1 MKIGFISILGERGQ
15 WHVTKNFMRALQ
27 DEHEL
32 FLLGRPFGVR
42 DGVFIGNINDYD
54 IKTAVKLSPTYNL
67 SPDVVKEW
75 VISNNLEVVVFNEE
89 LNWSLVDAAKESGA
103 KVVTY
108 LDYFTAQTLS
118 LFTKYDL
125 IIACAQHAYD
135 LFMSKGFCNI
145 KYVDWGVDTDLFN
158 DNINRSNTQS
168 TFFHSAGW
176 GGVNWRKCSPDILR
190 SFDELRQKGRNYTLF
205 FHSQTGKCQYPED
218 CQRIIEKYVADGS
231 MQVYFGSVPHP
242 GLYHKGK
249 INVAPSILEGL
260 GLFLPEGLACG
271 MPTITTDAPPM
282 NQWVKMSKNGLLIGT
297 KGSHYR
303 TDPYFFPEWE
313 IDTKMLTEAMDILGS
328 DPESASR
335 MAAEARK
342 GILEVNSFE
351 LFKKNVISLF
361 DMLR

>member
-42 DGVFIGNINDYD
+42 DGVFIGNIHDYD
-54 IKTAVKLSPTYNL
+54 IKTSVKLSPVYTL
-67 SPDVVKEW
+67 SPDAVKEW
-75 VISNNLEVVVFNEE
+75 IVSNNLEVVVFNEE
-89 LNWSLVDAAKESGA
+89 LNWTLVDAAKEAGA
-103 KVVTY
+103 KTVTY
-108 LDYFTAQTLS
+108 LDYFTAETLP
-118 LFTKYDL
+118 LFAKYDL
-125 IIACAQHAYD
+125 VIVCAQHAYKTFIEFG
-135 LFMSKGFCNI
+135 LKNT
-145 KYVDWGVDTDLFN
+145 KYIDWGVDTELFKP
-158 DNINRSNTQS
+158 TVGEKT

-190 SFDELRQKGRNYTLF
+190 SFDELRKMGRDYTLF

-218 CQRIIEKYVADGS
+218 CQRIIDKYVADGS
-231 MQVYFGSVPHP
+231 MQVFFGSVPHP
-242 GLYHKGK
+242 GLYYKGK

-303 TDPYFFPEWE
+303 KDPYFFPEWE

-328 DPESASR
+328 DPESVSR

-342 GILEVNSFE
+342 GITEVNSFE

-361 DMLR
+361 ETLR